1 MKIVFMGTPDYAVP
15 TLEALIEDGHN
26 IEAVFC
32 QPDKPVGRKRILTPP
47 AVKVAALNYN
57 IPVYQPDSVRT
68 DEVYELLSNINPD
81 VIVVVAY
88 GKILP
93 ERILKLPRLGCIN
106 GHASLLPKYRGAS
119 PIQWSIVCGESETG
133 VTAMYM
139 DKGMDTGDIL
149 QVAKTDIY
157 PEETADE
164 LFDRLSLITASLLVD
179 TLNKAEK
186 GTLSPVKQ
194 NDEEATY
201 APIINKEMAL
211 IDFGKAAKDIVNMVR
226 GYNSW
231 PVAYCYLDGKR
242 LKIFKC
248 KVDEA
253 TEKKGGTI
261 IESDNSLKV
270 ACGDGL
276 SISLEEIQ
284 LEGGKRMNVSDFLKG
299 KSIAV
304 GTVLTQGENCG

>member
-15 TLEALIEDGHN
+15 TLDAIIEKGHDVA
-26 IEAVFC
+26 AVFC
-32 QPDKPVGRKRILTPP
+32 QPDKPVGRKRILTSP

-119 PIQWSIVCGESETG
+119 PIQWSIVCGETETG

-164 LFDRLSLITASLLVD
+164 LFERLSVITASLLID
-179 TLNKAEK
+179 TLEKAEE
-186 GTLSPVKQ
+186 GTLNPVKQ
-194 NDEEATY
+194 NDEEASY

-211 IDFGKAAKDIVNMVR
+211 IDFGKSAKDIVNMVR

-248 KVDEA
+248 KVDGA
-253 TEKKGGTI
+253 TDKNCGTVTD
-261 IESDNSLKV
+261 SLNSIKV

-276 SISLEEIQ
+276 NISIEELQ

>member
-15 TLEALIEDGHN
+15 TLEALIKDGHN

-47 AVKVAALNYN
+47 AVKVTALNYN